1 MIKKITNQN
10 CAEFR
15 STKPPPCSTVS
26 PNLYVHGACM
36 NAAIAQIFVDV
47 QLRGTLFT
55 GYVQQPSEHKLS
67 LTFKNREGGQ
77 QGEVETAVA
86 GTVRLQSD
94 SLVCYFRVLSSPLVT
109 DILNNNK
116 KACS

>member
-15 STKPPPCSTVS
+15 LTKPPPCSTVS

-55 GYVQQPSEHKLS
+55 GYVQHLPSTSFRSRLKIGREA
-67 LTFKNREGGQ
+67 NREKL
-77 QGEVETAVA
+77 
-86 GTVRLQSD
+86 RLQ
-94 SLVCYFRVLSSPLVT
+94 
-109 DILNNNK
+109 
-116 KACS
+116 